1 MEDGKPTIN
10 YNVEFDD
17 KSKYNREKKKL
28 KIRDEPDT
36 IYTRK
41 DGSYIDLNDD
51 FNYLLDDLN
60 LKGKGKIQCQFS
72 YKAVKPTS
80 GKEQM
85 LYFNTD
91 FFVYNEK
98 YKLLEQFEQHLE
110 KYQGPYYDFV
120 KEGVTKLQFKV
131 VETDVVLHSGNY
143 IDLTND
149 LKPKKKSILNIRNI
163 IHNCFLNCYLKR

>member
-1 MEDGKPTIN
+1 MEGKKNSQSLTDTQNLI
-10 YNVEFDD
+10 
-17 KSKYNREKKKL
+17 KMSTSKYNREKKKI
-28 KIRDEPDT
+28 KKRDEPDT

-110 KYQGPYYDFV
+110 KYQGSNYDFV
-120 KEGVTKLQFKV
+120 KESVTKLQFKV
-131 VETDVVLHSGNY
+131 VET
-143 IDLTND
+143 
-149 LKPKKKSILNIRNI
+149 
-163 IHNCFLNCYLKR
+163 CYFI